1 MLCAGHPDGKYDAC
15 LGDSGGPLLCKKRA
29 DGHCAGEPHQPGI
42 YHRVPA
48 TADWIRAVIN
58 RRQFGVIVI

>member
-1 MLCAGHPDGKYDAC
+1 MMCAGHPDGKYDAC
-15 LGDSGGPLLCKKRA
+15 LGDSGGPLVVQEKGRWFGC
-29 DGHCAGEPHQPGI
+29 GEPHQPGI

-48 TADWIRAVIN
+48 TADWMRAVIN